1 MAELDLKILEQDI
14 KRNIAELKKMSD
26 VIDEVAKKSLEN
38 IGTEKGTK
46 QVAELTK
53 KVQELEQALHEK
65 NNISE
70 REKLLEEELF
80 KLQNDKIKQ
89 SKKIKDLTDE
99 ELKIRIVEQ
108 KTARERMQQLKAE
121 LALRTKEVKSLR
133 DVREQISA
141 LKFARDS
148 LDYNE
153 DAEAVKNYNDAIDLL
168 SETLENNVDKQS
180 KAKLNVGNYTESIK
194 EAIGSNLGFG
204 ASFQQFSEIAKV
216 GGETLKETAKQSVE
230 LAKGLVTAEGG
241 TKKVSNGLKLIGTVG
256 KASGILAIVT
266 ILASITTFFTSFSE
280 GTESLRV
287 FKAEATAVFDVVINK
302 LGNAFNGF
310 SNIASGLFGVLATGL
325 DFIKGDFS
333 QGMDNFNTQMGKV
346 TNGAKQVSNSFEG
359 TTDSIKKQVEQARL
373 LEEKLIALEK
383 ANVGLQRSVFKLKL
397 EEDDLRRTVDDA
409 TLGLATR
416 EKALKKLEETERKR
430 LGLDKTIAITA
441 FENEKEKL
449 ALTGEVTKQ
458 TIQNLFNTNETSK
471 RFGIE
476 ELKRLQELFEA
487 KENAIDNLED
497 LGIESAERDREIR
510 LKFIL
515 NDIDSIKR
523 VSEMNEKVIQKQF
536 DNEETTYEQRLK
548 LIKDFSNNSIDASK
562 KQQLQIEKTLDT
574 EQKKNRLRILNQE
587 KIDLLATSSNTNL
600 VNSEIKKLDLS
611 DKAEDAL
618 RILLDLRREEL
629 AQIQELSKE
638 SEEIERKRLDG
649 ILKRNT
655 KASESIADL
664 QREEII
670 QDLEKYNELEKNRD
684 LYNKGLDLIKKN
696 KLEDLEK
703 EKEIE
708 LNLKDLTEKE
718 KLLIEEQYR
727 IKSDSIIDSIESK
740 RKSKEEELKK
750 QQLESEKELQ
760 QAKIKLVEAGADKII
775 ASTKKASDKRI
786 ELLEK
791 ENQESEKQQ
800 DFLQDL
806 AGKGDVNASKSLAL
820 EKENVRKRTQEI
832 EKEKQK
838 QIRTEIVLQ
847 GLKVFANNV
856 AQPNAMPKTLTEML
870 TLITSLSS
878 IQGFYT
884 GTNTTVGDVLGYN
897 SKRDAHLVRV
907 DSKEAILNPTQTS
920 DLGIGRGRTTS
931 DVVDIVKMHDLN
943 LTGSK
948 SNIQV
953 VKQGDVLVANEIKSL
968 KKEITNLKTSFNF
981 SIDDLNDAM
990 EIKIRNGNKIKTN
1003 RAFL

>member
-1 MAELDLKILEQDI
+1 M
-14 KRNIAELKKMSD
+14 
-26 VIDEVAKKSLEN
+26 
-38 IGTEKGTK
+38 
-46 QVAELTK
+46 
-53 KVQELEQALHEK
+53 
-65 NNISE
+65 
-70 REKLLEEELF
+70 
-80 KLQNDKIKQ
+80 
-89 SKKIKDLTDE
+89 
-99 ELKIRIVEQ
+99 
-108 KTARERMQQLKAE
+108 
-121 LALRTKEVKSLR
+121 
-133 DVREQISA
+133 
-141 LKFARDS
+141 
-148 LDYNE
+148 
-153 DAEAVKNYNDAIDLL
+153 
-168 SETLENNVDKQS
+168 
-180 KAKLNVGNYTESIK
+180 
-194 EAIGSNLGFG
+194 
-204 ASFQQFSEIAKV
+204 
-216 GGETLKETAKQSVE
+216 
-230 LAKGLVTAEGG
+230 
-241 TKKVSNGLKLIGTVG
+241 
-256 KASGILAIVT
+256 
-266 ILASITTFFTSFSE
+266 
-280 GTESLRV
+280 
-287 FKAEATAVFDVVINK
+287 
-302 LGNAFNGF
+302 
-310 SNIASGLFGVLATGL
+310 
-325 DFIKGDFS
+325 
-333 QGMDNFNTQMGKV
+333 
-346 TNGAKQVSNSFEG
+346 
-359 TTDSIKKQVEQARL
+359 
-373 LEEKLIALEK
+373 
-383 ANVGLQRSVFKLKL
+383 
-397 EEDDLRRTVDDA
+397 
-409 TLGLATR
+409 
-416 EKALKKLEETERKR
+416 
-430 LGLDKTIAITA
+430 
-441 FENEKEKL
+441 
-449 ALTGEVTKQ
+449 
-458 TIQNLFNTNETSK
+458 
-471 RFGIE
+471 
-476 ELKRLQELFEA
+476 
-487 KENAIDNLED
+487 
-497 LGIESAERDREIR
+497 
-510 LKFIL
+510 
-515 NDIDSIKR
+515 
-523 VSEMNEKVIQKQF
+523 
-536 DNEETTYEQRLK
+536 
-548 LIKDFSNNSIDASK
+548 
-562 KQQLQIEKTLDT
+562 
-574 EQKKNRLRILNQE
+574 
-587 KIDLLATSSNTNL
+587 
-600 VNSEIKKLDLS
+600 
-611 DKAEDAL
+611 
-618 RILLDLRREEL
+618 LDLRREEL